1 VRARWGIPVALVSA
15 ASFGS
20 SGGVAKGLIAA
31 GWSPGAVVTARVVG
45 AAVLLAVPSVLAL
58 RGRWRDLRTQWRVVT
73 AYGLMGVAGC
83 QLAYFM
89 AVTHVSV
96 GVALLLEYLAPVLI
110 VGWLWARHGRTPRS
124 MTLIGV
130 VLALGGLVLVL
141 DLGGG
146 QRVDGVG
153 VVWGLVAAIGL
164 CGYFLLAGD
173 AEDALPPIA
182 LAGGGLV
189 VGGAGLAA
197 AGLVGILPMEGGLAD
212 VTLMGGTVPW
222 WVPVAE
228 LAIVSAALAYATG
241 VLAVRSLGSTVGSF
255 VGLTEVLFAV
265 LFAWALVG
273 ELPRP
278 VQLVGGVLI
287 VAGVVAVRTAD
298 RAGDVT
304 GGDTEL
310 SPVPVAGDAEFCLPA
325 EVD

>member
-1 VRARWGIPVALVSA
+1 MRAVWGIPVALLSA

-20 SGGVAKGLIAA
+20 SGGVAKGLLGA

-45 AAVLLAVPSVLAL
+45 AALLLAVPSALAL

-110 VGWLWARHGRTPRS
+110 VGWLWARHGRTPRPL
-124 MTLIGV
+124 TLIGV

-146 QRVDGVG
+146 QRIDGLG
-153 VVWGLVAAIGL
+153 VVWGLVAAVGL

-173 AEDALPPIA
+173 AEGALPPIA

-189 VGGAGLAA
+189 VGGAALAA
-197 AGLVGILPMEGGLAD
+197 AGLVGIVPMEARPAD
-212 VTLMGGTVPW
+212 VALMGGTVSW

-228 LAIVSAALAYATG
+228 LAVISAALAYATG

-278 VQLVGGVLI
+278 VQLAGGVLI
-287 VAGVVAVRTAD
+287 VAGVVAVRAAD
-298 RAGDVT
+298 QAT
-304 GGDTEL
+304 GATDGGAEQA
-310 SPVPVAGDAEFCLPA
+310 PVPVATDADFCLPA